1 MVTLK
6 ADNKRRVAIP
16 HIKPG
21 QVFAFED
28 NGDGSYTL
36 IKVKAERKEAFPPGS
51 LVKYITKER
60 DDEMSAM
67 AKGMPTP
74 TLPDDY

>member
-36 IKVKAERKEAFPPGS
+36 IKVKADRKEPFPAGS
-51 LVKYITKER
+51 LVKYFDKER

-67 AKGMPTP
+67 AKKMP
-74 TLPDDY
+74 LPPLPEGY